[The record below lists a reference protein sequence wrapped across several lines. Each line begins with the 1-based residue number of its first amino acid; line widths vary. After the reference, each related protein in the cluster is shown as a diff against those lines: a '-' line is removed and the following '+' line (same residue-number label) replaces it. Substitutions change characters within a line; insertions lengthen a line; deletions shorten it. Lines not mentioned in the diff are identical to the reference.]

1 MHPFDSDGVR
11 ICYVDIAPHDADTA
25 PGRGEPVMLVHGFAS
40 THAVNW
46 VHTTWTNMLSRAGF
60 RVIALDHRGHGQS
73 EKLYEPAAYGPGIMA
88 EDVRR
93 LMDHLEI
100 HRADVIGYSMG
111 ARITA
116 QLAARYPFRVRSAVL
131 GGLGIRLVKGTLFA
145 SGIAEAMDAPSLE
158 SLTDPMQ
165 RMFRSF
171 AEQLGADLRA
181 LSACVKGSHIPFTQA
196 EVAQMTMP
204 VLIAAG
210 TADPLAT
217 QAKELADMFPD
228 GTLLEIPGRDHNRAV
243 GDKVHKQGVL
253 EFLASR
259 P

>member
-1 MHPFDSDGVR
+1 MHHFDSGGVR
-11 ICYVDIAPHDADTA
+11 ICYVDIAPHDHDSA
-25 PGRGEPVMLVHGFAS
+25 PGRGETVMLVHGFAS

-46 VHTTWTNMLSRAGF
+46 VHTTWTNMLARSGF
-60 RVIALDHRGHGQS
+60 RVVALDHRGHGQS
-73 EKLYEPAAYGPGIMA
+73 EKLYDSSQYGPAIMA

-93 LMDHLEI
+93 LMDHLDI

-111 ARITA
+111 ARISA
-116 QLAARYPFRVRSAVL
+116 QLSATYPMRVRSAVL

-145 SGIAEAMDAPSLE
+145 TGIAEAMDAPSLDG
-158 SLTDPMQ
+158 LTDPMQ

-181 LSACVKGSHIPFTQA
+181 LSACVKGSHIPFTMEQ
-196 EVAQMTMP
+196 VKRMTMP

-217 QAKELADMFPD
+217 QAQELADLFPD

-253 EFLASR
+253 DFLASR